1 MIPENITPGAV
12 YGCPDDK
19 LELGYENV
27 VEVLGKDGPGYAV
40 IVYDK
45 HGPYGRRYVFPD
57 IKFEDEYLRPLTP
70 EEHDRRLAALRG
82 APSVR

>member
-27 VEVLGKDGPGYAV
+27 VEVLGYNGRDDAV

-45 HGPYGRRYVFPD
+45 HAPYGRRHDFPE
-57 IKFEDEYLRPLTP
+57 IKFDDEYLRPLTP
-70 EEHDRRLAALRG
+70 EERDRRLATLRG